1 MRIAFRSQLT
11 DSRPAYSR
19 SDMKSVSLALA
30 HASQEDV
37 NAPISPRDARTP
49 LHLATSLGS
58 LPIVQLLIWV
68 SSRVGGAAYCR
79 SGRRLHS
86 LPIFQSN
93 ANVKSVDHDGR
104 TCISYARNCSN
115 GAVGSGGSG
124 GSVNQELVELLL
136 NNGCPEGGRW
146 LHLATWADEDTLT
159 DEDLED
165 WLERQTAVFAPC
177 TQCPGQ
183 GQPAA
188 ACEP

>member
-11 DSRPAYSR
+11 DSRAAYSR

-136 NNGCPEGGRW
+136 NNGCPDVALTG
-146 LHLATWADEDTLT
+146 TLP
-159 DEDLED
+159 
-165 WLERQTAVFAPC
+165 RQHQRRSSLTRGDKITSSVL
-177 TQCPGQ
+177 
-183 GQPAA
+183 
-188 ACEP
+188 